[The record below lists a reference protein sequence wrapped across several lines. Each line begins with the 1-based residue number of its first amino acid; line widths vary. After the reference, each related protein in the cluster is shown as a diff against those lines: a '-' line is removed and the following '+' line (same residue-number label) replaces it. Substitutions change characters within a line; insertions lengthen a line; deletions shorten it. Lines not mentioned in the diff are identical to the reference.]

1 MQMQTV
7 VMAII
12 GDCFVGVVSMRAFR
26 RLPATARRIL
36 AALCG
41 VVVAVLW
48 LWLGR

>member
-12 GDCFVGVVSMRAFR
+12 GGCFVGAVSLRAFR
-26 RLPATARRIL
+26 RLPSTGRRTL

-41 VVVAVLW
+41 VAVAVLW
-48 LWLGR
+48 LWLGP